1 MTLIELKQILDATG
15 FPVAY
20 SHFDKV
26 QIPPFICFL
35 SSNSSNFFADSVV
48 YQKID
53 NIQIELYTAKKDLA
67 AEGKLE
73 KVLDD
78 NGIPYETIEIY
89 IETEKLF
96 QKIYEV
102 SL

>member
-1 MTLIELKQILDATG
+1 MTLAELKTLLDATG

-20 SHFDKV
+20 SHFNEI
-26 QIPPFICFL
+26 QTPPFICYL
-35 SSNSSNFFADSVV
+35 VTGSSNFFADSVT

-53 NIQIELYTAKKDLA
+53 NVQIELYTTKKDLT

-73 KVLDD
+73 KILDD